1 MTASTMPVSAEGRPV
16 PPASTPRRGPL
27 GWWLSDVRVLAQ
39 RSLARIV
46 REPETLMDV
55 TIQPIVFVLLFAYVF
70 GSAIAIPGGGSYREY
85 LIGGMLG
92 MGLAGTAPGT
102 AVALVTDMSTGLID
116 RFRSLPMSRAA
127 VLAGRT
133 LADLLTQALGAL
145 VVAGVGLAIGWRI
158 HTGVADTLA
167 AFGLALLL
175 GYAFTWA
182 GACLGMALRSP
193 EAAQQLGFILFLPL
207 TFVSNA
213 FVPTQGMPG
222 WLQAVANWNP
232 LSALAAACRHL
243 LREPGPGR
251 LDPGLA
257 YAASR
262 AGGVALVRRSPGRLR
277 SPGCPPLPPQ
287 VPHLSPPASRGS
299 GGGRGPRRR
308 GGAQVRDLCLPPARR
323 GAPQACSRRAGD

>member
-1 MTASTMPVSAEGRPV
+1 MTTSTLPVATGGRPA
-16 PPASTPRRGPL
+16 PYAGAPRGGALR
-27 GWWLSDVRVLAQ
+27 WWISDVLVLTR

-70 GSAIAIPGGGSYREY
+70 GSAIAIPGGGSYPEY

-92 MGLAGTAPGT
+92 MGIAGTAPGT

-133 LADLLTQALGAL
+133 LADLLTQALGVL
-145 VVAGVGLAIGWRI
+145 VVAAVGLAIGWRV
-158 HTGVADTLA
+158 HTGIADTLA
-167 AFGLALLL
+167 AFGLALLF

-182 GACLGMALRSP
+182 GACLGMLLRSP

-207 TFVSNA
+207 TFISNA

-222 WLQAVANWNP
+222 WLQAIANWNP

-243 LREPGPGR
+243 FGNP
-251 LDPGLA
+251 DPAAAVQVWPMQHPILTVFLWSAALLLVFAPLA
-257 YAASR
+257 VHLY
-262 AGGVALVRRSPGRLR
+262 RRKSL
-277 SPGCPPLPPQ
+277 
-287 VPHLSPPASRGS
+287 A
-299 GGGRGPRRR
+299 
-308 GGAQVRDLCLPPARR
+308 
-323 GAPQACSRRAGD
+323 